1 MRHPKHFFLSLPVMV
16 PILELVISF
25 DIFFLSYFK
34 CCIKQ
39 IEVSTEM
46 LTPIR
51 FRRISAFSRSQ
62 LCNKGGKEF
71 FVVGYYAIVG
81 VVENGRILG
90 LVNCHDAL

>member
-1 MRHPKHFFLSLPVMV
+1 MV

-51 FRRISAFSRSQ
+51 FRRISAFSFSQ

-81 VVENGRILG
+81 IVENGRILG